1 MQTEGLYPVRKIR
14 DLKDMM
20 TQSCMIFKDKS
31 AFLIKV
37 SGSQYREISYSQFGK
52 DADALGTALLNLGL
66 KNSLI
71 AVIGEN
77 RYEWCVS
84 YMAAVNGVGTVVP
97 LNKDISS
104 EELQNLLNRS
114 EAEAIIFSGKNENQ
128 IKDVMKNVPKVKY
141 FIGMDLVEDAKSCLS
156 FNRLIYSG
164 KDLIKAGD
172 DSFTK
177 AKIDP
182 DIMNILMFHA
192 DSSASKQGVMLSH
205 NNICSNVSSVC
216 STVYVSNEDV
226 SLSILPIHNAFECM
240 VDFLCMIYNGATIA
254 FNESFKNLSKNIKD
268 VKPTLLVTV
277 PSLLDK
283 IYRKIWEKAEKKMLL
298 KVKLKLSLFLTNLLN
313 SVMAIDIRSRVFREL
328 HDGLGGRM
336 RLIIT
341 GAGAIKPEVSK
352 CFRQMGIQ
360 VLQGY
365 GLTECS
371 PLITGNREMD
381 FVDGSCGLPIPGVE
395 VKILNPGFRGVGEI
409 LVKGGNVMLGYF
421 KNKDATEKNI
431 RNGWFYTGDLG
442 RLDKNGFLYIT
453 GHLKQNTAET

>member
-1 MQTEGLYPVRKIR
+1 METEGLYPVRKIR

-20 TQSCMIFKDKS
+20 TQSCMIFKDKT
-31 AFLIKV
+31 AFLIKENDN
-37 SGSQYREISYSQFGK
+37 QYREISYSQFGK
-52 DADALGTALLNLGL
+52 DADALGTALLKLGL
-66 KNSLI
+66 ENSLI

-97 LNKDISS
+97 LDKDLSS
-104 EELQNLLNRS
+104 DELQKLLNIC
-114 EAEAIIFSGKNENQ
+114 EAKAIIFSGRNENQ
-128 IKDVMKNVPKVKY
+128 IKEIMKNVPKVKY
-141 FIGMDLVEDAKSCLS
+141 FIGMDLAEDAKSCLS
-156 FNRLIYSG
+156 FNRLIYNG

-172 DSFTK
+172 EGFIK
-177 AKIDP
+177 AKIDSG
-182 DIMNILMFHA
+182 IMNILMFLP
-192 DSSASKQGVMLSH
+192 DSSDSPKGVMLTHH
-205 NNICSNVSSVC
+205 NVCSNISSVC

-226 SLSILPIHNAFECM
+226 SLSILPIHNAFECT
-240 VDFLCMIYNGATIA
+240 VDFLCMIYNGGTIA
-254 FNESFKNLSKNIKD
+254 FNNSFKNLPKNIKE

-283 IYRKIWEKAEKKMLL
+283 IYRKIWEKAEKKMFL

-313 SVMAIDIRSRVFREL
+313 SVMAIDIRNKVFREL
-328 HDGLGGRM
+328 HDGLGGRV

-341 GAGAIKPEVSK
+341 GAGAIRPEVSK

-395 VKILNPGFRGVGEI
+395 VKISKPGFRGVGEI
-409 LVKGGNVMLGYF
+409 LVKGENVMLGYF
-421 KNKDATEKNI
+421 GNKEATEKSI
-431 RNGWFYTGDLG
+431 RNGWFYTEDLG
-442 RLDKNGFLYIT
+442 RLDKNGFLYVT